1 MDYFARQ
8 QRVQETLR
16 SQRLD
21 ILLVTHLPNIRYLCG
36 FTGSSGVLM
45 TTKDGSSFFTDGR
58 YSEQAREE
66 IKGAEVVVS
75 KKSPLIA
82 AAGRLAGPVSRGRN
96 KAPTGRTR
104 GRRTVVVG
112 IESEHLSVAARSSL
126 QRLSST
132 RAASTRAISTKAS
145 LRDTSGIVEKE
156 RMLKDA
162 AEIAQIRAAVLLG
175 SSLFDGAVSSVRSG
189 ATEAEVAA
197 ELEYAAR
204 RAGAEGMSFSTIVA
218 AGPRSALPHARASS
232 HRITNGGFVVLDF
245 GVILAGYCSDM
256 TRTLYVGRP
265 TTEARLLYK
274 TVREAQLAGVEA
286 VRPGVTVGAVDGAVR
301 RVLRRAG
308 LARYFTHS
316 TGHGVGLEIHE
327 APRIAAGQDLVLQAG
342 MVITIEPGIY
352 IPGSG
357 GVRIEDMV
365 LVTGSGCEVLTPTT
379 KELIAVE

>member
-45 TTKDGSSFFTDGR
+45 ITKDGSWFFTDGR

-75 KKSPLIA
+75 KKSPLTA
-82 AAGRLAGPVSRGRN
+82 AAGRLAGPVSRSRN

-104 GRRTVVVG
+104 GRLTVVVG

-126 QRLSST
+126 QRLTSTRATST

-145 LRDTSGIVEKE
+145 LRDTSGIVEKQ

-218 AGPRSALPHARASS
+218 AGPRSALPHTRASS

-327 APRIAAGQDLVLQAG
+327 APRIAAGQDVVLQAG

-352 IPGSG
+352 IPESG

-365 LVTGSGCEVLTPTT
+365 LVTGSGCEVLT
-379 KELIAVE
+379 

>member
-1 MDYFARQ
+1 
-8 QRVQETLR
+8 
-16 SQRLD
+16 
-21 ILLVTHLPNIRYLCG
+21 
-36 FTGSSGVLM
+36 M

-104 GRRTVVVG
+104 GRRKVVVG

-132 RAASTRAISTKAS
+132 RAVSTGAVSTKAS
-145 LRDTSGIVEKE
+145 LRDTSGIVEKQ

-286 VRPGVTVGAVDGAVR
+286 VRPGVTVGAVDEAVR

-327 APRIAAGQDLVLQAG
+327 APRIAAGQDVVLQAG

-365 LVTGSGCEVLTPTT
+365 LVTGAGCEVLTPTT